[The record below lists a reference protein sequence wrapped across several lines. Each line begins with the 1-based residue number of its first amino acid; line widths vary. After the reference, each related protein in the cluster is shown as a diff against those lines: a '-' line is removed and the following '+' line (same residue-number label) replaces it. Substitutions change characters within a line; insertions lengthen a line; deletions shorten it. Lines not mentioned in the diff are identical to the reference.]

1 MAAAKASS
9 VAQTFARRHTL
20 NSDIPRP
27 PAQQPLIH
35 HAPPLDEPI
44 LQCVC
49 GSNMF
54 FVTKVDF
61 ICTGCFTS
69 HKD

>member
-1 MAAAKASS
+1 MAARAFPA
-9 VAQTFARRHTL
+9 AQAFARRHTL
-20 NSDIPRP
+20 SFDTAPQ

-35 HAPPLDEPI
+35 HAPPTDEPI
-44 LQCVC
+44 LQCTC
-49 GSNMF
+49 GSQTF